1 MTHKP
6 KHRYDR
12 WIRRAW
18 ARLQSQCEGE
28 LPSGARCPRK
38 AWPAGA
44 RFCRRCQ
51 AERALDIGRA

>member
-6 KHRYDR
+6 SGSRY
-12 WIRRAW
+12 RRFIKTAY
-18 ARLQSQCEGE
+18 ARLLSQCEGTR
-28 LPSGARCPRK
+28 PGGTRCPRK

-51 AERALDIGRA
+51 AERIAK